1 MAAWASAFLANWASV
16 ASRCLAWASASA
28 TRSELT
34 ASARA
39 SRWESRLTS
48 WPRPVSRLL
57 LPLALLPDRAL
68 AGLKAGHLVAGRG
81 GHRGLDGREGA
92 ERGDRHGRHPGEHG
106 HRGQTADERS
116 LGGLATGAA
125 GRSRRCDAREAR
137 AGAGSAWAG
146 WPLAWARRGS
156 RAGWT
161 VAGDRRAGGRGHRR
175 AAARAAAVRPVVT
188 HRKEVLAAGLR
199 AVVAGHTALS
209 TQPWTSTY
217 CNGMVTDVRNRCL

>member
-68 AGLKAGHLVAGRG
+68 AGLKAHLVAGRG

-92 ERGDRHGRHPGEHG
+92 ESGDRHGRHAGEHG
-106 HRGQTADERS
+106 HRGQAADE
-116 LGGLATGAA
+116 GDPWTPCDGL
-125 GRSRRCDAREAR
+125 RRPEPALPSP
-137 AGAGSAWAG
+137 GTSGPGPVWAWAG
-146 WPLAWARRGS
+146 WLLAWARRGS
-156 RAGWT
+156 RLTGW
-161 VAGDRRAGGRGHRR
+161 GLDRLVGGVTGVRR
-175 AAARAAAVRPVVT
+175 REPRRSARWSPIE
-188 HRKEVLAAGLR
+188 RKSLAAGLR